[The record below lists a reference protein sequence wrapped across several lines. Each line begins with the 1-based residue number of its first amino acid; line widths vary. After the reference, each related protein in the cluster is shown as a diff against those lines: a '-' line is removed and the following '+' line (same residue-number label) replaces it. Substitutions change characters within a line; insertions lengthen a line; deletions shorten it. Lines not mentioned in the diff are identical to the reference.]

1 MKKIALLS
9 LVAAVA
15 VAGLTTANAQ
25 PLEEA
30 IKNVEVSGS
39 VVYRYDNF
47 HNAEKKDYTGAVTSD
62 RKNDD
67 ANRYKIGLNLGSK
80 VNDYVK
86 FNSRFIVG
94 SQANAGFASLNAGKE
109 TNADN
114 TQGADGQADVSLS
127 NAYFGLTAIP
137 NTTVN
142 IGKQGLTTPYTK
154 AVDINGNEQTGTGIL
169 ALTTVGPVTAG
180 AGYFNNTNLNAST
193 EINASLGMTVGSTIK
208 RTDINGNNTGKDVF
222 SGGADAYVATLQG
235 DLDAVKLEAWYM
247 GLQDTLNSYTLVAK
261 SNIDL
266 DQDAKIGL
274 EARYVN
280 LKLDNDVFQDDDN
293 NKNAMYK
300 LAVDGKF
307 NIVNARVAY
316 TQTDK
321 KGGLTALD
329 QDAENTS
336 LGWAIT
342 SNGVENAKYWQATLG
357 ADILSNLNLSAHYG
371 NLKSKETDN
380 GRYGFDMK
388 QQEVFAQL
396 TYKMSK
402 NLNTYLRYGK
412 YTEKEIST
420 GDREMDQT
428 RGRVQVAYTF

>member
-1 MKKIALLS
+1 
-9 LVAAVA
+9 
-15 VAGLTTANAQ
+15 
-25 PLEEA
+25 
-30 IKNVEVSGS
+30 
-39 VVYRYDNF
+39 
-47 HNAEKKDYTGAVTSD
+47 
-62 RKNDD
+62 
-67 ANRYKIGLNLGSK
+67 
-80 VNDYVK
+80 
-86 FNSRFIVG
+86 
-94 SQANAGFASLNAGKE
+94 
-109 TNADN
+109 
-114 TQGADGQADVSLS
+114 
-127 NAYFGLTAIP
+127 
-137 NTTVN
+137 
-142 IGKQGLTTPYTK
+142 
-154 AVDINGNEQTGTGIL
+154 
-169 ALTTVGPVTAG
+169 
-180 AGYFNNTNLNAST
+180 
-193 EINASLGMTVGSTIK
+193 MTVGSTIK